1 MESELKNILEAVLMV
16 ADAPIGVA
24 RMQKLFP
31 DDSQPSAED
40 INRAL
45 TELQTEC
52 EPRGIELRK
61 IGNGWRFQSR
71 QKYADWIQ
79 KLHATRPPRL
89 SRALLETL
97 AIIAYRQPVTRGDIE
112 EIRGVTV
119 TTEIMRRLQERN
131 WIKEVGAR
139 DVPGHP
145 SLFATTVEFLAY
157 FNLQSLKDLPPLEQQ
172 RDVTEIAAEMD
183 TPVPPDIL
191 AQLQAAVKGEVAV
204 GGDDASDGDNASAS
218 DAASGDASD
227 NAGDSASD
235 NASASDA
242 ASDNASAD
250 DSDASSVDVSADN
263 AHNNARNKMH
273 TKSSGKTKTNGKRKG
288 NGKQPPRGTAR
299 KRRKS

>member
-24 RMQKLFP
+24 RMQKLFA

-204 GGDDASDGDNASAS
+204 GGDDANDGDNASAS

-227 NAGDSASD
+227 GD
-235 NASASDA
+235 NAS

-263 AHNNARNKMH
+263 AHNNAHNKTH